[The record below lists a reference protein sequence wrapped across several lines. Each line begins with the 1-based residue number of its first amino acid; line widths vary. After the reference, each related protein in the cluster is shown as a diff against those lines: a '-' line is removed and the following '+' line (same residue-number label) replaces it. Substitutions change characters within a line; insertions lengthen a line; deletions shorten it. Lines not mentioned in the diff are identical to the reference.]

1 MIALHDGSYGLR
13 YFTLDIPV
21 GDGACTTAPS
31 ASDSRTASPSPVGHV
46 ADIITDAI
54 TRYLRKY
61 RKNNTSKLM
70 GAGITEALAN
80 LCPQLP
86 VDLWSKLDI
95 VPFTFAQDTKSNRGQ
110 STMAVDE
117 EAEFMARKTVK
128 YVVEAIY
135 RSRN

>member
-1 MIALHDGSYGLR
+1 
-13 YFTLDIPV
+13 
-21 GDGACTTAPS
+21 
-31 ASDSRTASPSPVGHV
+31 
-46 ADIITDAI
+46 
-54 TRYLRKY
+54 
-61 RKNNTSKLM
+61 M